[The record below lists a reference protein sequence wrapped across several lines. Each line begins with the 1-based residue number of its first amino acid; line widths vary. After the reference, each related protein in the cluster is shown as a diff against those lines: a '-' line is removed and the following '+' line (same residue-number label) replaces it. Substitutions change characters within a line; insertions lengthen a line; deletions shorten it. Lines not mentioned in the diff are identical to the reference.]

1 MVTVASIFIPGCR
14 FLYVDIARRNS
25 YAVVAAAAAVV
36 VVVVVVAVVVVIIV
50 VVVAVKVVPFF
61 SFGT

>member
-25 YAVVAAAAAVV
+25 YAVVAAAVV
-36 VVVVVVAVVVVIIV
+36 VVLVV
-50 VVVAVKVVPFF
+50 
-61 SFGT
+61 SQGYY